1 MSEQSAS
8 ASSNAISKRLQILGD
23 DEIETLYGL
32 PHFTPEEQ
40 AEYFSLSPQDLAAI
54 KPLHGLNSQIYAI
67 LQLGYFRARYRFFI
81 FPFSAVNA
89 DVKYIQA
96 QYFPTFEVAD
106 YEPAKNTRLKHQ
118 KIILALCNYQQCDD
132 TARQTLLAKAQQA
145 VKVCGKPIYIFREL
159 LRYLASERL
168 VVPGY
173 SFLQDIVG
181 QSIGTEQ
188 DRIATRVKRQLS
200 PTDTDT
206 LNQLVEDA
214 PGLYEITQ
222 LKREPRG
229 FSLNEIKLEI
239 SRCEQIQGLYNLTK
253 TLLLELEISRE
264 SIKYYA
270 SLVSFYS
277 VFRLKQLSQD
287 VVHVYLLCFIHH
299 RYQQAHDN
307 LLNSLIHKVKK
318 YVEES
323 KATAKERVYEYRV
336 EGNHNLQ
343 KAGQILK
350 FFTADDIP
358 ENTPFR
364 EVKAQAFDILDR
376 QKLAFVADHIATE
389 ATFDEIAFQ
398 WAHVDTLAQQFKCNL
413 RPIVQAVEFA
423 SSPGHASVIEALQ
436 FLKAAAQKGR
446 PLSQY
451 RSDDFPIECI
461 PAATKRY
468 LYASND
474 DGGQLLPDRYEFLIY
489 RLLRNGLDSGD
500 IFCRDSVRF
509 RSFEDDLLSEKQWKA
524 KAELIAATGLATL
537 KQPIQAH
544 LADLEQQLEDRL
556 TRVNQRLSA
565 GKNEH
570 FELKQ
575 RGTTTHW
582 SLTSPG
588 IRDSANHPMFSAL
601 KKVNLSSVLHFVNQR
616 CPFTDELV
624 HILGRYTKNTADERV
639 LIAALM
645 AWGTNMG
652 IGQMAETSDIDYHT
666 LADASDN
673 FLRPETLEAANDL
686 VCNATYQL
694 PIFSQYDVG
703 EVLHSSSD
711 GQKFES
717 QIQTINSRHSPK
729 YFGLKKGI
737 VSYTLVAN
745 HIPVSARII
754 GANEHESHYVFDLL
768 FNNTTDIQPTV
779 HSTDTHGTNQVNFA
793 LLHLFG
799 YEFAPRY
806 KDIYGTVSR
815 SLYGFQHPSKYGEA
829 ILNPIRKINQK
840 LILAE
845 WDNIQRIMVSLAL
858 KTTTQSIIV
867 SKLSAYARKNKTRQA
882 LWEYDNIV
890 SSLYLLDYVDRL
902 PLRQNVQQVLNRGE
916 SYHQLRRVI
925 SYANFGKLRFKT
937 EYEQQIWGECAR
949 LLTNCIIYYN
959 MVILSNLFTHSE
971 RQQDV
976 DRMAMLGLVSP
987 VAWQHLIFHGRYE
1000 FYTAPELID
1009 MEAILQQLMHRPIQ

>member
-1 MSEQSAS
+1 MPMSEQS
-8 ASSNAISKRLQILGD
+8 AISKRLQILGD

-32 PHFTPEEQ
+32 PHFTHEEQ
-40 AEYFSLSPQDLAAI
+40 AEYFSLSPQDLTAI
-54 KPLHGLNSQIYAI
+54 EPLHGLKSQLYAI
-67 LQLGYFRARYRFFI
+67 LQLGYFRARHRFFI
-81 FPFSAVNA
+81 FPVSVVSA
-89 DVKYIQA
+89 DVEYIQA
-96 QYFPTFEVAD
+96 QYFPTFELTEYA
-106 YEPAKNTRLKHQ
+106 PTKPTRLKHQ
-118 KIILALCNYQQCDD
+118 RIILELCNYQHCDD

-145 VKVCGKPIYIFREL
+145 AKVYGKPIYIFREL
-159 LRYLASERL
+159 LRYLESERL
-168 VVPGY
+168 VAPGY

-181 QSIGTEQ
+181 QAIGTEQ

-200 PTDTDT
+200 QTDTDA

-239 SRCEQIQGLYNLTK
+239 RRCEQIQALYNLTK
-253 TLLLELEISRE
+253 TLLPALEISRE

-287 VVHVYLLCFIHH
+287 VVYVYLLCFIHH

-318 YVEES
+318 YVEDS
-323 KATAKERVYEYRV
+323 KIAAKEQVYEYRI
-336 EGNHNLQ
+336 EGNQNLQ

-358 ENTPFR
+358 EDTPFR
-364 EVKAQAFDILDR
+364 EVQAQAFDILDR
-376 QKLAFVADHIATE
+376 QKLAFVVDHIATE
-389 ATFDEIAFQ
+389 ATFDETAFQ
-398 WAHVDTLAQQFKCNL
+398 WTHVDTLAQQFKCNL

-423 SSPGHASVIEALQ
+423 SSPGHAPVIEALQ

-474 DGGQLLPDRYEFLIY
+474 NGGQLLPDRYEFLIY

-509 RSFEDDLLSEKQWKA
+509 RSFEDDLLSEQQWKA

-537 KQPIQAH
+537 TQPIQEH

-565 GKNEH
+565 GENEH

-575 RGTTTHW
+575 RGATTHW

-588 IRDSANHPMFSAL
+588 IRDSVNHPMFSDL

-639 LIAALM
+639 LIAR
-645 AWGTNMG
+645 
-652 IGQMAETSDIDYHT
+652 
-666 LADASDN
+666 ADGLGHQYGYWPN
-673 FLRPETLEAANDL
+673 GRNLR
-686 VCNATYQL
+686 Y
-694 PIFSQYDVG
+694 
-703 EVLHSSSD
+703 
-711 GQKFES
+711 
-717 QIQTINSRHSPK
+717 
-729 YFGLKKGI
+729 
-737 VSYTLVAN
+737 
-745 HIPVSARII
+745 
-754 GANEHESHYVFDLL
+754 
-768 FNNTTDIQPTV
+768 
-779 HSTDTHGTNQVNFA
+779 
-793 LLHLFG
+793 
-799 YEFAPRY
+799 
-806 KDIYGTVSR
+806 
-815 SLYGFQHPSKYGEA
+815 
-829 ILNPIRKINQK
+829 
-840 LILAE
+840 
-845 WDNIQRIMVSLAL
+845 
-858 KTTTQSIIV
+858 
-867 SKLSAYARKNKTRQA
+867 
-882 LWEYDNIV
+882 
-890 SSLYLLDYVDRL
+890 
-902 PLRQNVQQVLNRGE
+902 
-916 SYHQLRRVI
+916 
-925 SYANFGKLRFKT
+925 
-937 EYEQQIWGECAR
+937 
-949 LLTNCIIYYN
+949 
-959 MVILSNLFTHSE
+959 
-971 RQQDV
+971 
-976 DRMAMLGLVSP
+976 
-987 VAWQHLIFHGRYE
+987 
-1000 FYTAPELID
+1000 
-1009 MEAILQQLMHRPIQ
+1009 